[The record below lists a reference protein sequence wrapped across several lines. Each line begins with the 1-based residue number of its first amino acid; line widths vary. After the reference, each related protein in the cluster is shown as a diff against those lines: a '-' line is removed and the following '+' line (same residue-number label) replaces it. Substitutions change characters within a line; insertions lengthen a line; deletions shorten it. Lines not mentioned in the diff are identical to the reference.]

1 MAQLSATTDPQSS
14 EGQEHKPAVSASNDT
29 PKKDELSDVLHLVTT
44 GNTKLLFDLES
55 ARKRE
60 AERRRKMMGE
70 FALHDFDKQRL
81 RAFALEHYISEQAL
95 TAWKHNFLLY
105 GMDGLLPQD
114 WHPLKEKSQQKVIER
129 LKTLG
134 KLTEAEIITEEDMSS
149 LVSRLG
155 GSWRKADRLVRRY
168 QIDGVWGLAPE
179 YDPERFH
186 RVWHKGSLI
195 DFAAATPELRA
206 EAERRHALIKPYLGR
221 KRIPKTEL
229 EAHAQ
234 AHDTSWR
241 TLRDYLYKFKKWGLV
256 GLLPKEERSDK
267 GHPHN
272 MTPLMEDIIAAIR
285 FSQMDIPLH
294 EVQRQAAQR
303 ARLLGEPEP
312 TLWQVRYICDQIPDE
327 VKLVADKRFGEFR
340 SKRRLTYRFY
350 FDGSVIVFQID
361 FTPVDVLLRDIR
373 RRGRQTA
380 SKEFRPY
387 LITCMEASSRLVLAW
402 LLTYDVPNS
411 NNIAAVI
418 RDALIVSDE
427 KPYGGIPHTIWVDGG
442 KQLIS
447 HHIQRIAQDLHFELK
462 EGEPN
467 HPEDRGDPQER
478 GIVERFFETLNTELW
493 STLDGYTH
501 SNTKERNPNA
511 KAALTISELAA
522 KLKEFI
528 DKYHHKEHSETGET
542 PLAFWAKHCQARL
555 PDDDRRFD
563 ILLLAAET
571 RTLTK
576 PSINYGTRRY
586 WHDDLAEI
594 PVGTKVEIRAQ
605 ADYMRPDTIEVFYQK
620 RHVCTA
626 FAHGSVQGRAVTGKR
641 VLAAQREQMRRIKK
655 TIKDKQTTLHNTD
668 RIIASQG
675 VLVQQDQPDE
685 QATLASQQPEEQPSE
700 AVATETKRV
709 ASTAST
715 DKRKLPTARQRNAA
729 WANALAASK
738 RHQSQQEE
746 RSKP

>member
-1 MAQLSATTDPQSS
+1 MSRLSATTDPRSS
-14 EGQEHKPAVSASNDT
+14 EDQERKPAVPAGNEAPDQ
-29 PKKDELSDVLHLVTT
+29 DELSAVLHLVAT
-44 GNTKLLFDLES
+44 GNTKLLFDLEA

-60 AERRRKMMGE
+60 AERRRKTMGE
-70 FALHDFDKQRL
+70 FALHDLDKPHL
-81 RAFALEHYISEQAL
+81 RAFALERYVPEKAL
-95 TAWKHNFLLY
+95 TTWKQNFLLH
-105 GMDGLLPQD
+105 GLDGLLPQD
-114 WHPLKEKSQQKVIER
+114 WLPLKEQSQQEVIER

-134 KLTEAEIITEEDMSS
+134 ELTEAVTITEEEMSS

-195 DFAAATPELRA
+195 DFAAATPASRA
-206 EAERRHALIKPYLGR
+206 EAERRHDLIKPYIGK

-229 EAHAQ
+229 EAYAKEHG
-234 AHDTSWR
+234 TSWR
-241 TLRDYLYKFKKWGLV
+241 TLRDYLFKYKKWGLA

-272 MTPLMEDIIAAIR
+272 MSPLMEDIIAAIR
-285 FSQMDIPLH
+285 FSQIDIPLH
-294 EVQRQAAQR
+294 EVHRQAAQR

-312 TLWQVRYICDQIPDE
+312 TPWQVRYICDHISDE
-327 VKLVADKRFGEFR
+327 EKLVADKRFGQFR
-340 SKRRLTYRFY
+340 SKRRLTYRFH
-350 FDGSVIVFQID
+350 FDGSVIIYQID

-387 LITCMEASSRLVLAW
+387 LITCIECSSRLVLAW
-402 LLTYDVPNS
+402 LFTYDVPNS

-418 RDALIVSDE
+418 RDALLVSDE
-427 KPYGGIPHTIWVDGG
+427 KPYGGIPHAIWVDGG

-447 HHIQRIAQDLHFELK
+447 HHIQRIAQDVHFELK
-462 EGEPN
+462 EGKPN

-478 GIVERFFETLNTELW
+478 GIEERFFKTLNTELW
-493 STLDGYTH
+493 CTLPGYVH

-528 DKYHHKEHSETGET
+528 DEYHHKEHSETRET
-542 PLAFWAKHCQARL
+542 PLAFWAKHCQARP

-563 ILLLAAET
+563 ILLLVAKT
-571 RTLTK
+571 CKLTK
-576 PSINYGTRRY
+576 SCINYGTRRY

-594 PVGTKVEIRAQ
+594 PVGTEVEIRAQ
-605 ADYMRPDTIEVFYQK
+605 PDYMRPDTIEVFYQK

-626 FAHGSVQGRAVTGKR
+626 FAHDSVQGRAVTGKR
-641 VLAAQREQMRRIKK
+641 VLAAQRQQMQRIKK
-655 TIKDKQTTLHNTD
+655 TIKEKQTALHNAD
-668 RIIASQG
+668 RTIEAQG
-675 VLVQQDQPDE
+675 TFAQQQQPDE
-685 QATLASQQPEEQPSE
+685 QGTIPRQQPDEQPQE
-700 AVATETKRV
+700 AVTAQTPQATSTLPQSKKRAPSGSSPTTK
-709 ASTAST
+709 
-715 DKRKLPTARQRNAA
+715 QRNAA

-738 RHQSQQEE
+738 RHQQQ
-746 RSKP
+746 